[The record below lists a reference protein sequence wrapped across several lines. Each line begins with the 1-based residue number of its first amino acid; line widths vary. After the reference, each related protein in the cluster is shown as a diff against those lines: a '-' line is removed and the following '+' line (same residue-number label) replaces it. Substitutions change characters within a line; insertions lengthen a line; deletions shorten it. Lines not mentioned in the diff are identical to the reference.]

1 MLPMNLKYP
10 TIYFNIDNPESTPS
24 ITLCRIHSE
33 IIMDAAA
40 PHPTG
45 TRFGHYWGEAFAST
59 TGALNI
65 GMIATACLTTPIFPH
80 SSKRGFWTGLLKV
93 IPDGLPDK
101 EVNQC
106 PVPYPHPAVPF
117 GPGDRLSRLPPGPWL
132 VEFQTSPWE

>member
-1 MLPMNLKYP
+1 MNLKYP
-10 TIYFNIDNPESTPS
+10 TIYFTIDNPNPHRPSHYAEYTQKSSWMPQHPIQRGQGLVIIGGESLRLYNRSP
-24 ITLCRIHSE
+24 
-33 IIMDAAA
+33 
-40 PHPTG
+40 
-45 TRFGHYWGEAFAST
+45 
-59 TGALNI
+59 NI

-80 SSKRGFWTGLLKV
+80 SSKRGLRTGLLKV

-117 GPGDRLSRLPPGPWL
+117 GPGDRLSRLPPGTWL

>member
-24 ITLCRIHSE
+24 ISLCTPRNHHGCRSTPSNG
-33 IIMDAAA
+33 DKVWS
-40 PHPTG
+40 
-45 TRFGHYWGEAFAST
+45 YWGEAFAST

-65 GMIATACLTTPIFPH
+65 GMIATACLTTHIFRH
-80 SSKRGFWTGLLKV
+80 SSKRGLRTGLLKV

-117 GPGDRLSRLPPGPWL
+117 GPGDRFSQLPPGPWL